1 MEIISGFLSIFS
13 MGLLVATLR
22 MATPLI
28 FGAIGGMF
36 SERSGVMN
44 IGLEGMM
51 LMGAFGAGIT
61 SLITGNA
68 WLGVLIGA
76 TVGGVM
82 GTIHAVMCIRFKAN
96 QVVIATGINIMAMG
110 IPALI
115 LQTYLGNPGRT
126 PIVASLADISIPVLK
141 DIPILG
147 QLLGTLNP
155 LTYVALLLVPLS
167 HVILFKTSFGLRIRA
182 VGHHPRAA
190 DTLGIN
196 VYAVRYICVI
206 SSGVLAGLGGAYLAL
221 GQLAMFVNGMT
232 AGRGFIALAAM
243 IFGKWTPLGGFG
255 AALLFGFADGLQ
267 MTAQAHG
274 IPIPSDFLLMIPYVL
289 TMIALAG
296 FVRKAS
302 PPTAIGIPYEK
313 N

>member
-1 MEIISGFLSIFS
+1 MEIIPGFLKIFS
-13 MGLLVATLR
+13 IGLLVATLR

-51 LMGAFGAGIT
+51 LMGSFGAGIT
-61 SLITGNA
+61 ALITGNA
-68 WLGVLIGA
+68 WLGVLVAA

-82 GTIHAVMCIRFKAN
+82 GVIHAVMCIRFKAN

-110 IPALI
+110 IPPLI
-115 LQTYLGNPGRT
+115 LQTYWGNPGRT
-126 PIVASLADISIPVLK
+126 PIVKSLAEISIPVLK
-141 DIPILG
+141 DIPFFG
-147 QLLGTLNP
+147 QLLGTHSP
-155 LTYVALLLVPLS
+155 LTYAALLLVPLA
-167 HVILFKTSFGLRIRA
+167 HVILFKTRFGLRIRA

-196 VYAVRYICVI
+196 VFVVRYICVI

-221 GQLAMFVNGMT
+221 GQLSMFVDGMT

-243 IFGKWTPLGGFG
+243 IFGKWTPLGCFG
-255 AALLFGFADGLQ
+255 ASLLFGFADGLQ
-267 MTAQAHG
+267 MTIQAHG
-274 IPIPSDFLLMIPYVL
+274 IPIPSDFLLMIPYIL
-289 TMIALAG
+289 TMVTLAG
-296 FVRKAS
+296 FIGKAT
-302 PPTAIGIPYEK
+302 PPGAIGKPYEK
-313 N
+313 H